1 MLWLEATCTGFHRP
15 HRLGHGPRQ
24 SQPGVGVRWGPTSGG
39 GPLQMEMRGVG
50 PEGWRVGPA
59 RGAVGAQQACP
70 DPYPR
75 PSSAPGTHTGL
86 PLWQPGPTGRGLTG
100 CAAVQGLTGCAGTH
114 WLCRDSLAVQV
125 LTGCAAVQ
133 VAVDAPLLGQDERG
147 VAHVVAQEV
156 PTARHAGKGSM

>member
-39 GPLQMEMRGVG
+39 GPHQMEMRGVG

-59 RGAVGAQQACP
+59 SAAVGAQQARP

-100 CAAVQGLTGCAGTH
+100 CAAVQ
-114 WLCRDSLAVQV
+114 
-125 LTGCAAVQ
+125 

-156 PTARHAGKGSM
+156 PAARHAGKGSM